1 MTDLTQYSEKERR
14 ESVKDILNLGFTA
27 HLESKVSPELP
38 MTQEEAMRFQEEN
51 LAAAVVG
58 VSQSKRSSRVQSRRG
73 SLAPSRLASVAASR
87 VQSRVGSRMGSR
99 TNSMS
104 SVHNVDGE
112 LPETLGSIKS
122 VTDSQEAVMSFY
134 YTDAANQVKVMEI
147 FDVTQT
153 DPSLLVSDSM
163 GIQYSMDD
171 QVLPNDSVSRLR
183 HSSGPSSTFASK
195 SRRNSSH
202 SLGFPTMSGRARHPS
217 APTTTNRAFER
228 SLSAGIGDRRNARFL
243 VGDDSEEEEED
254 EKKDYFS
261 DPESEESEDKSK
273 MVQEV
278 ATGIV
283 LGGRK

>member
-1 MTDLTQYSEKERR
+1 MRFQEEDSMTDLTQYSEKERR

-112 LPETLGSIKS
+112 LPETLGSRMGS
-122 VTDSQEAVMSFY
+122 RTNSMS
-134 YTDAANQVKVMEI
+134 
-147 FDVTQT
+147 
-153 DPSLLVSDSM
+153 
-163 GIQYSMDD
+163 
-171 QVLPNDSVSRLR
+171 
-183 HSSGPSSTFASK
+183 
-195 SRRNSSH
+195 
-202 SLGFPTMSGRARHPS
+202 
-217 APTTTNRAFER
+217 
-228 SLSAGIGDRRNARFL
+228 
-243 VGDDSEEEEED
+243 
-254 EKKDYFS
+254 
-261 DPESEESEDKSK
+261 
-273 MVQEV
+273 
-278 ATGIV
+278 
-283 LGGRK
+283 

>member
-1 MTDLTQYSEKERR
+1 MRFQEEDSMTDLTQYSEKERR

-202 SLGFPTMSGRARHPS
+202 SLGFPTMSGYHTDTFP
-217 APTTTNRAFER
+217 N
-228 SLSAGIGDRRNARFL
+228 LSMSGYHTDTFPNLSMSGYHTLPNL
-243 VGDDSEEEEED
+243 
-254 EKKDYFS
+254 
-261 DPESEESEDKSK
+261 SK
-273 MVQEV
+273 LQKHQ
-278 ATGIV
+278 T
-283 LGGRK
+283 